1 MFSPK
6 SSENPPQGHPNLEV
20 FLSHVEIDL
29 FSIAD
34 EPIRYSNLSKKEWI
48 AIRSL
53 ADDRSIVIKKAGKGS
68 CIVVWNKSDYLREAE
83 KELEDQNM
91 YRKVAFKDKILSELV
106 DCRNRFFKNLK
117 VKGHIMEKE
126 LKYFSYEFKK
136 TCNLGKL
143 YLLPKIH
150 ESLENI
156 PGRPVISN
164 FSMPTEKLSEF
175 LDHHLNQ

>member
-20 FLSHVEIDL
+20 FLSQVEIDL

-34 EPIRYSNLSKKEWI
+34 EPIRYSNLSKEEWI

-53 ADDRSIVIKKAGKGS
+53 ADDKLIAIKKAGKGS

-164 FSMPTEKLSEF
+164 FSTPTEKLSEF